1 MIRRFNVPFKMTD
14 NSATLLYKSITDL
27 TKISD
32 SSLDCLF
39 RIASVHHLPKG
50 EFFLKQGAI
59 CKTVVF
65 VEKGYLRTFINKDG
79 TEINTDFT
87 LEGSFTT
94 NLKSLRSGTASDTT
108 IQAGESTTLFAFDK
122 DRLLELYNTSPEIES
137 FGRKL
142 LEQLL
147 IDQEEHSNLFKIY
160 SPTDRYRYLQNSRPE
175 LLQRISL
182 SQLASY
188 LGIARETL
196 SRIRKNG

>member
-1 MIRRFNVPFKMTD
+1 MTD
-14 NSATLLYKSITDL
+14 HSATLLYKSITNL
-27 TKISD
+27 SKISD
-32 SSLDCLF
+32 AGIDLLF
-39 RIASVHHLPKG
+39 SVASVQDLVKG
-50 EFFLKQGAI
+50 QVLLTQGAI

-79 TEINTDFT
+79 LEINTDFT

-94 NLKSLRSGTASDTT
+94 NLKSLRSGSASDTT
-108 IQAGESTTLFAFDK
+108 IQAGESATIYAFDK
-122 DRLLELYNTSPEIES
+122 DRLLELYALSPEIES

-147 IDQEEHSNLFKIY
+147 IAQEEHSTVFKIY
-160 SPTDRYRYLQNSRPE
+160 SPKERYHYLQSTRPE

>member
-1 MIRRFNVPFKMTD
+1 MTD
-14 NSATLLYKSITDL
+14 HSATLLYKSITDL
-27 TKISD
+27 SKISD
-32 SSLDCLF
+32 AGIDLLF
-39 RIASVHHLPKG
+39 SVASVQNLVKG
-50 EFFLKQGAI
+50 QVLLTQGAI

-79 TEINTDFT
+79 LEINTDFT

-94 NLKSLRSGTASDTT
+94 NLKSLRSGSASDTT
-108 IQAGESTTLFAFDK
+108 IQAGESATIYAFDK
-122 DRLLELYNTSPEIES
+122 DRLLELYALSPEIES

-147 IDQEEHSNLFKIY
+147 IAQEEHSTVFKIY
-160 SPTDRYRYLQNSRPE
+160 SPKERYHYLQSTRPE